1 MFIIIIGSDCLGT
14 ETVCN
19 HTFALN
25 YPNEPN
31 YEDKRVMEEFF
42 NNLKSTI
49 PCQKCRIHY
58 TQRLERNP
66 IINYLDSKQSLFK
79 YTVDLHNQVNKS
91 LNKKIYTYDEVVD
104 IYKQHYNPDEVA
116 KEKRFDFIKKRIN
129 YKYLGGAVV
138 TLLILLGLGYYLKK
152 KYPRRFIKV

>member
-1 MFIIIIGSDCLGT
+1 MEPKIWGPKLWF
-14 ETVCN
+14 VM

-25 YPNEPN
+25 YPDQPN

-42 NNLKSTI
+42 NNLKSSI

-79 YTVDLHNQVNKS
+79 YTIDLHNQVNKS
-91 LNKKIYTYDEVVD
+91 LGKKIYTYDEVVD
-104 IYKQHYNPDEVA
+104 IYKKHYNPEQAA
-116 KEKRFDFIKKRIN
+116 KDDRYNFIKKYIN
-129 YKYLGGAVV
+129 PKYLGGSIIAI
-138 TLLILLGLGYYLKK
+138 LILLGLGLYMKK
-152 KYPRRFIKV
+152 KYARRFIKV

>member
-1 MFIIIIGSDCLGT
+1 MDP
-14 ETVCN
+14 TVWGPKLWFVI

-25 YPNEPN
+25 YPNQPT

-79 YTVDLHNQVNKS
+79 FTIDLHNQVNKS
-91 LNKKIYTYDEVVD
+91 LGKKIYSYDEVVQ
-104 IYKQHYNPDEVA
+104 IFKEHYNPEEAA
-116 KEKRFDFIKKRIN
+116 KDKQISLFKKYIN
-129 YKYLGGAVV
+129 YKYSIIAVIAVVILGG
-138 TLLILLGLGYYLKK
+138 IGYFIKK